1 MVPLFGFA
9 GMFLGWMMSL
19 LSIFLILLVLV
30 QRGRGGG
37 LTGALGG
44 PGGQSAFGSKA
55 GDMFT
60 KITSVAALL
69 WIALCALATA
79 SLGEKPIVADDVL
92 TPDVPAME
100 SRSPEDRELLSFPP
114 PEDPNAV
121 PESTT
126 DADMEALGGGTLG
139 AAPAEETAPPAD
151 APAETAPPADAPP
164 ADAPPADAPA
174 ADAPAADAPADA
186 DAPAAETTE

>member
-1 MVPLFGFA
+1 MTPVFGFV
-9 GMFLGWMMSL
+9 GMFLGWTMSL

-69 WIALCALATA
+69 WIGLCALATA
-79 SLGEKPIVADDVL
+79 SLGEKPLPDDDLAEDDVPGL
-92 TPDVPAME
+92 LSRDPNDATP
-100 SRSPEDRELLSFPP
+100 LSFPSP
-114 PEDPNAV
+114 
-121 PESTT
+121 T
-126 DADMEALGGGTLG
+126 DANVTPDDSTMEPLDGLN
-139 AAPAEETAPPAD
+139 APAVDPDAAD
-151 APAETAPPADAPP
+151 EDATPAEDDAN
-164 ADAPPADAPA
+164 
-174 ADAPAADAPADA
+174 
-186 DAPAAETTE
+186 